1 MGCSQEYRESVTK
14 KKGKMGFRKATSSPC
29 HNKNIFAFSPQSAV
43 RKEKENP
50 KRKNRKVKKVSAV

>member
-1 MGCSQEYRESVTK
+1 
-14 KKGKMGFRKATSSPC
+14 MGFRKATSSPC